1 MTKLGDSKRKALIF
15 GAGVTGLQIKRKASD
30 FDVIGFIDNDPKK
43 NGKQIEG
50 LPIFSLPLITEDDYD
65 EIIVAVV
72 SGFDAVVNQLVDSNV
87 PKEKINTEFLIT
99 PIRARENFVYE
110 YAALVNDLNVPGAIA
125 EGGVFRGDFSKVL
138 KVAFPRKEIYLFDTF
153 CGFPESSISTE
164 DGSGTTL
171 TAGHLA
177 VNSISDV
184 LQTIGDTEKCH
195 IRKGIFPRTT
205 VGLEDEVF
213 TMVSLDFDLFQPTL
227 EGLRFF
233 CPRMAEN
240 GLILIHDYFNSGYPG
255 VRSAVK
261 LFLSEEKT
269 RKRFMP
275 IGDSYSIALMN

>member
-1 MTKLGDSKRKALIF
+1 MTKSDDSKRKALIF
-15 GAGVTGLQIKRKASD
+15 RSGVTGQQIKRKASD
-30 FDVIGFIDNDPKK
+30 FYVVGFIDNDPKRI
-43 NGKQIEG
+43 GKQIEG
-50 LPIFSLPLITEDDYD
+50 LPILCLSSISDDDYD

-110 YAALVNDLNVPGAIA
+110 YAALVNDLNIPGSIA
-125 EGGVFRGDFSKVL
+125 EGGVFQGDFSKVL
-138 KVAFPRKEIYLFDTF
+138 KAAFPRKEIYLFDTF
-153 CGFPESSISTE
+153 CGFPENSISAE

-177 VNSISDV
+177 VNSINHV
-184 LQTIGDTEKCH
+184 LETIGYTEKCH
-195 IRKGIFPRTT
+195 IRKGIFPGTT

-255 VRSAVK
+255 VRAAVQ

-275 IGDSYSIALMN
+275 IGDSYSIAIMN